1 MSFGFGGLNT
11 NSKIKGNNNLQKDF
25 ILVNNFN
32 KNFDYYLFLLEGFPQ
47 NEKDIDKIK
56 SKIDEAGYKSYI
68 IASATTSVYK
78 DDEVSQKTEYI
89 KSSQSGWKS
98 LLNYQEKHVK
108 AIMSFGIALYAIN
121 KGTDLLVDC
130 FYDTKMNKPYY
141 YLGHGFIGNYDTFI
155 FPVDGIDKLYPKE
168 WKKGQPTKPEDVTT
182 NFRTRFFYE
191 QLGNM
196 LGPKELPDDMRDYK
210 VVVAEN
216 ADHTSEILKK
226 CSNAKVLAWDTETS
240 SLRWYLKDSKIGCFT
255 ISVDGETGYYI
266 SADFIFKSRLNRK
279 LFCEMC
285 YSCNTMV
292 GANIKFDLHY
302 LSKQMPEFD
311 INKVKHIDDVGQLSH
326 AINSD
331 RTKGLKPLTFFYT
344 PFGGYDDELDVY
356 KKQLKITN
364 YLKIPQ
370 SILSKYATIDAIVTY
385 RIFFALTKHMQ
396 WIDENF
402 PNEKPIDWTISK
414 WYNDFMVPAY
424 TKFFKMEHTGM
435 CIDYDYLLS
444 VRQRLLKRIP
454 EVTKKLADI
463 WGVPTTFKFNSTL
476 ELGKQIE
483 KMGWPCVERSAAG
496 NYATSDACIQE
507 WKRQNQPGIKELIQL
522 RELNS
527 FLGTFIGMPSDTGNQ
542 EDATGWE
549 QFVTYHPE
557 DNSYRIHQSYLIMGT
572 ETFRC
577 IGKDPNLQNVPVH
590 SKLASEINRCITV
603 PTAPHYRIEFESG
616 EIIEGGELDTI
627 KVWRDD
633 KEVLVH
639 LNEVTESDD
648 YVIGSFVKYKN
659 DREDCFPQ
667 ETGKDFD
674 DLMNKLYDYVPADHE
689 KFYPKTN

>member
-1 MSFGFGGLNT
+1 M
-11 NSKIKGNNNLQKDF
+11 
-25 ILVNNFN
+25 
-32 KNFDYYLFLLEGFPQ
+32 
-47 NEKDIDKIK
+47 
-56 SKIDEAGYKSYI
+56 
-68 IASATTSVYK
+68 
-78 DDEVSQKTEYI
+78 
-89 KSSQSGWKS
+89 
-98 LLNYQEKHVK
+98 KH
-108 AIMSFGIALYAIN
+108 L
-121 KGTDLLVDC
+121 
-130 FYDTKMNKPYY
+130 
-141 YLGHGFIGNYDTFI
+141 
-155 FPVDGIDKLYPKE
+155 
-168 WKKGQPTKPEDVTT
+168 
-182 NFRTRFFYE
+182 
-191 QLGNM
+191 
-196 LGPKELPDDMRDYK
+196 
-210 VVVAEN
+210 
-216 ADHTSEILKK
+216 
-226 CSNAKVLAWDTETS
+226 
-240 SLRWYLKDSKIGCFT
+240 
-255 ISVDGETGYYI
+255 
-266 SADFIFKSRLNRK
+266 
-279 LFCEMC
+279 
-285 YSCNTMV
+285 
-292 GANIKFDLHY
+292 
-302 LSKQMPEFD
+302 PEFD
-311 INKVKHIDDVGQLSH
+311 LNKVKHIDDVGQLSH

-364 YLKIPQ
+364 YLKIPHP
-370 SILSKYATIDAIVTY
+370 ILSKYATIDAIVTY

-396 WIDENF
+396 WIDEHF
-402 PNEKPIDWTISK
+402 PNEKPIDWNISK

-424 TKFFKMEHTGM
+424 TKFVKMEHTGM

-454 EVTKKLADI
+454 EITKKLADI

-572 ETFRC
+572 ETMRC

-603 PTAPHYRIEFESG
+603 PTAPHYRIEFDSG
-616 EIIEGGELDTI
+616 EVIEGGELDTI
-627 KVWRDD
+627 KVIRDN

-639 LNEVTESDD
+639 LNEVTEDDD
-648 YVIGSFVKYKN
+648 YVFGSFVKYKN
-659 DREDCFPQ
+659 DREDCFPN

-674 DLMNKLYDYVPADHE
+674 DLMNKLYDYIPADHE
-689 KFYPKTN
+689 QFYPKN

>member
-1 MSFGFGGLNT
+1 MG
-11 NSKIKGNNNLQKDF
+11 
-25 ILVNNFN
+25 
-32 KNFDYYLFLLEGFPQ
+32 
-47 NEKDIDKIK
+47 
-56 SKIDEAGYKSYI
+56 
-68 IASATTSVYK
+68 
-78 DDEVSQKTEYI
+78 
-89 KSSQSGWKS
+89 
-98 LLNYQEKHVK
+98 
-108 AIMSFGIALYAIN
+108 
-121 KGTDLLVDC
+121 
-130 FYDTKMNKPYY
+130 
-141 YLGHGFIGNYDTFI
+141 
-155 FPVDGIDKLYPKE
+155 
-168 WKKGQPTKPEDVTT
+168 
-182 NFRTRFFYE
+182 
-191 QLGNM
+191 
-196 LGPKELPDDMRDYK
+196 
-210 VVVAEN
+210 
-216 ADHTSEILKK
+216 
-226 CSNAKVLAWDTETS
+226 AKVLAWDSETS
-240 SLRWYLKDSKIGCFT
+240 HLRWYLKDSKMGCIT

-266 SADFIFKSRLNRK
+266 PADFIFKSRLNRK

-302 LSKQMPEFD
+302 LMKHLPEFD
-311 INKVKHIDDVGQLSH
+311 LNKVKHIDDVGQLSH

-364 YLKIPQ
+364 YLKIPHP
-370 SILSKYATIDAIVTY
+370 ILSKYATIDAIVTY

-396 WIDENF
+396 WIDEHF
-402 PNEKPIDWTISK
+402 PNEKPIDWNISK

-424 TKFFKMEHTGM
+424 TKFVKMEHTGM

-454 EVTKKLADI
+454 EITKKLADI
-463 WGVPTTFKFNSTL
+463 WGVPTTFKFGSTL

-572 ETFRC
+572 ETMRC

-603 PTAPHYRIEFESG
+603 PTAPHYRIEFDSG
-616 EIIEGGELDTI
+616 EVVEGGELDTI
-627 KVWRDD
+627 KVIRDN

-639 LNEVTESDD
+639 LNEVTEDDD
-648 YVIGSFVKYKN
+648 YVFGSFVKYKN
-659 DREDCFPQ
+659 DREDCFPN

-689 KFYPKTN
+689 QFYPKN